1 MTPDPISLILV
12 DKIFHPIKIT
22 ESVLIIKHPR
32 LDMWVKLKNRRMIRR
47 SPFYF
52 KPDLPPRSQTSLR
65 GRSEEG
71 FEKTSEI
78 WQISEVWLI
87 ALLENYVGLRIRK
100 PNPLRWTQRG
110 EMSKI
115 TARVFGSVQ
124 IGWPC

>member
-52 KPDLPPRSQTSLR
+52 VKLIFAFLDQPKLDGLADGL
-65 GRSEEG
+65 GAIGG
-71 FEKTSEI
+71 FQFFQDVTD
-78 WQISEVWLI
+78 
-87 ALLENYVGLRIRK
+87 VGLYSIFRD
-100 PNPLRWTQRG
+100 
-110 EMSKI
+110 E
-115 TARVFGSVQ
+115 
-124 IGWPC
+124 